1 MTNIVFVSEM
11 KDMKV
16 DASSTQIMTYNLLY
30 GLKMA
35 GYNVTFIAVCNDA
48 CDKQSVID
56 DYSPIVSKIYCVPSA
71 MNLLS
76 KKRNLLSKYLV
87 QIKCSFISTWYKK
100 QLDSLSLEDDFEI
113 VLTHLPAIE
122 SAFYA
127 NAIKKEKPSLRYIEF
142 WSDPYARSGL
152 SSNDKLPLK
161 RLIMKILEY
170 SILEKAD
177 EVVYGTS
184 LLRDTQAKEYSN
196 LASIMRSCDVS
207 YTVYSNKIDVPSFF
221 DNDYPLIG
229 YIGGYKSTYRNIE
242 PLYRTFCEHPELGNL
257 ILCGFSDVER
267 NEKKNIKIIKRC
279 SPQYAL
285 GIEDQL
291 DIHVCLLNMTMS
303 QIPGKLFYQTNSK
316 KPILVILDGPDKE
329 IIKKYLEKFN
339 RFEFTENN
347 DESVYLALKRIIE
360 KGSNVSVETPELL
373 SPVRFAESIIV
384 R

>member
-30 GLKMA
+30 GLKEA

-56 DYSPIVSKIYCVPSA
+56 DYSSIVSRIYCVPSA

-76 KKRNLLSKYLV
+76 KKRSLISKYLV
-87 QIKCSFISTWYKK
+87 QIKYSLIGTWYKK
-100 QLDSLSLEDDFEI
+100 QLDALSLNNNFDI

-127 NAIKKEKPSLRYIEF
+127 YTFKKHTPLSRYIQF

-152 SSNDKLPLK
+152 PSNAKLPLK

-170 SILEKAD
+170 RILNKAD
-177 EVVYGTS
+177 DIVYGTH
-184 LLRDTQAKEYSN
+184 LLRDTQAKEYRK
-196 LASIMRSCDVS
+196 LAGKMRSCDVS
-207 YTVYSNKIDVPSFF
+207 YTVYSNKTEVPPVFN
-221 DNDYPLIG
+221 NDKPLIG
-229 YIGGYKSTYRNIE
+229 YVGGYRSTYRNIE
-242 PLYRTFCEHPELGNL
+242 PLYRTFCNHPELGNL
-257 ILCGFSDVER
+257 VLCGFSDVER
-267 NEKKNIKIIKRC
+267 NEKDNIKIIKRC

-316 KPILVILDGPDKE
+316 KPILVILDGPDKG

-339 RFEFTENN
+339 RFEFTDNN

-360 KGSNVSVETPELL
+360 NGSDVSVETPDLL
-373 SPVRFAESIIV
+373 SPVRFAETIIV
-384 R
+384 S